1 MREEPHFKGI
11 TFIHNN
17 VSNNGLHIIFSKLPF
32 CPYFEYLHLTCE
44 TLNDVALEDF
54 CQYLPSSHLRKVGF
68 CEISCTNPSLQRLLS
83 LLPVACSL
91 KSLHLEK
98 LNLNAQTL
106 QVLSTILNATNIAEL
121 YFPGNPFGDEGIE
134 VLTNCLSSSRK
145 IQVLDFSNCAITWRG
160 AVGLSHIVS
169 NLETL
174 KRLELYG
181 NSLGCEGLRF
191 LSQALQHSTLKHLD
205 ISECDIGDAGVRY
218 LSESLPGSKLQYL
231 GIDSNF
237 ITDEGMIGEQGFVSG
252 IQDALHL
259 SVIYLNDHPQI
270 SDYCFQELLKAV
282 SWHPRINT
290 FSIEDT
296 EISDVN
302 KRILE
307 NKLKFQNSILV
318 KNLLTLCTAVCCDR
332 VARHSLLKLLS
343 KDSLLKIRF
352 MLFDPV

>member
-11 TFIHNN
+11 TFIHNT

-68 CEISCTNPSLQRLLS
+68 CEISCTYPSLQRLLS
-83 LLPVACSL
+83 ILPVACSL
-91 KSLHLEK
+91 RSLHLEK

-106 QVLSTILNATNIAEL
+106 QVLSTILNATNITEL

-134 VLTNCLSSSRK
+134 VLTNCLSNSRK
-145 IQVLDFSNCAITWRG
+145 IQVLDFSNCAITRRG

-191 LSQALQHSTLKHLD
+191 LSQALQHSKLKHLD
-205 ISECDIGDAGVRY
+205 ISECDIGDAGVRS
-218 LSESLPGSKLQYL
+218 LSQNLPGSKLQYL

-237 ITDEGMIGEQGFVSG
+237 ITDEGMKELIVMYILLLRPKPNQSVV
-252 IQDALHL
+252 LHL
-259 SVIYLNDHPQI
+259 TRLISSFQSYDFISFSSKFFISSLKSKNFISFIQRRHHCYYLDGSTQ
-270 SDYCFQELLKAV
+270 L
-282 SWHPRINT
+282 R
-290 FSIEDT
+290 
-296 EISDVN
+296 
-302 KRILE
+302 
-307 NKLKFQNSILV
+307 NSRT
-318 KNLLTLCTAVCCDR
+318 LTSNAST
-332 VARHSLLKLLS
+332 
-343 KDSLLKIRF
+343 
-352 MLFDPV
+352 P